1 MPQEQVTSNLNKVF
15 SLGLGLGVTHTFKS
29 GAAEAYRDTY
39 DNIMKRLCSG
49 RLVHVDE
56 THISVKGKDG
66 FVWVLTS
73 MEEVAYF
80 YTPTREGSTIQTML
94 KKFSGVLVSDFY
106 AAYDSI
112 ACSQQK
118 CLIHLIRDLNDCYR

>member
-29 GAAEAYRDTY
+29 GAAQAYRDTY
-39 DNIMKRLCSG
+39 ANIMKRLCSG

-80 YTPTREGSTIQTML
+80 YTPTREGSTIRSML
-94 KKFSGVLVSDFY
+94 SNFSGVLVTDFY
-106 AAYDSI
+106 AAYDGI
-112 ACSQQK
+112 DCPQQ
-118 CLIHLIRDLNDCYR
+118 